1 MATTKIWPVKG
12 RIDHLVDYVLNSE
25 KTEHRLYA
33 TGINCTPG
41 SATAEMNATKRLHG
55 KVGGTVA
62 FHAYQSFD
70 PGEVTPETAHE
81 IGTRLAHELWGD
93 RFQIVVTTHVDKGHV
108 HNHFAVNSVSYAD
121 GRRFHCDAREYRR
134 LRAKSDRLCAEH
146 GLSVIQDPKHGKA
159 KHHAEWNAEREGR
172 PTWRAIVKQDVDE
185 AVDKA
190 TTDKQFYA
198 NLKAIGYEVKL
209 GKDISVRPP
218 GKERFVRLARNFGD
232 EYTYE
237 GIARRILARKPVQ
250 PPIAKAKATTQPR
263 KMPPAPKGSV
273 AALYRHYLYLF
284 GFYEQHGDPN
294 KRMHFLLAEDLR
306 SFDNI
311 VVESKLLDEHGIVT
325 DADLL
330 AHMDGLDGEIKALCI
345 ERKAI
350 RAQLRKAGV
359 SKPDAP
365 PDPRVTQI
373 NKQLKTLRR
382 EVRHCANIA
391 KRSGVLVAKIAE
403 MERHQAERKKDK
415 EAKKDG
421 RIGTSGRA
429 DRAHD
434 TRR

>member
-1 MATTKIWPVKG
+1 MATTSIWPVKG
-12 RIDHLVDYVLNSE
+12 RLDHLVNYILNPE
-25 KTEHRLYA
+25 KTEWQLYA
-33 TGINCTPG
+33 TGINCSTG
-41 SATAEMNATKRLHG
+41 SAVAEMNATKQLYG
-55 KVGGTVA
+55 KAGGTVA

-70 PGEVTPETAHE
+70 PGEVKPEAAHE
-81 IGTRLAHELWGD
+81 IGTRLARELWGD
-93 RFQIVVTTHVDKGHV
+93 RYQIVVTTHLDKGHI
-108 HNHFAVNSVSYAD
+108 HNHIAINSVSFTD
-121 GRRFHCDAREYRR
+121 GQRFHSDAKLYRAMR
-134 LRAKSDRLCAEH
+134 QRSDELCAEY

-159 KHHAEWNAEREGR
+159 KHHAEWAAEREGK

-237 GIARRILARKPVQ
+237 GIAQRILARKPAQ
-250 PPIAKAKATTQPR
+250 PPIAKAKATALPR
-263 KMPPAPKGSV
+263 KMPSAPKGSI

-284 GFYEQHGDPN
+284 GFYEQGDPN
-294 KRMHFLLAEDLR
+294 RRMHFLLAEDLR
-306 SFDNI
+306 AFDNI
-311 VVESKLLDEHGIVT
+311 VAESKLLDEHGIDT

-330 AHMDGLDGEIKALCI
+330 AHMGGLDGEIKALCI

-350 RAQLRKAGV
+350 RAQLRKAGA
-359 SKPDAP
+359 SEPGAP
-365 PDPRVTQI
+365 PDPRITEI
-373 NKQLKTLRR
+373 NKHLRTLRQ

-403 MERHQAERKKDK
+403 MERQQAEWKKDK

-421 RIGTSGRA
+421 RIGTGGRA